1 MFSRSQAD
9 GAETLSMD
17 KRVAPE
23 NTVPSLIGEDL
34 SVIGDIESAGAIQID
49 GAVEGDIHCPVL
61 TIGPKASVRGAIV
74 AEIARIAGSVQGRI
88 RAGQV
93 ELAKSAEVLGD
104 IVHESLSIEAG
115 AFVDGSFKRLQG
127 APLLTEQKRSSAH
140 LAVAG
145 E

>member
-9 GAETLSMD
+9 GAESVSMD
-17 KRVAPE
+17 RRVAPE

-49 GAVEGDIHCPVL
+49 GAVEGDIQCPVL